1 MRAIRILR
9 PDTSNAS
16 QKSHA
21 TESHFFNIA
30 PKNVARSESIVQ
42 RQPAPIAEAKKPK
55 PPKLNYKRAKA
66 QNLSFSKPDSLGW
79 ETKLETVA
87 NGAHKAWFDLWKAGK
102 YDEFANAVAQF
113 QADHG
118 AKKGEIDGVLGL
130 GTWATIAGYGE
141 AMAGIQSVKWENSKT
156 TCTIASEERIKRGHK
171 LSKEPN
177 LLYPKASRQKPS
189 TSSCSPLR
197 VRWPISTK
205 CIAARVPQVQWCTR
219 AWPLLFLKR
228 ISGPAACVPEQQ
240 CKCGGTAMPMTSCVR
255 GWWNTKSK
263 ALPKGGVLAHQMPTS
278 TGRRLYLSAMT
289 IPITQP
295 KCLFAILTSP
305 NGRPRTVMLFGWR
318 LILIDLHH
326 N

>member
-1 MRAIRILR
+1 M
-9 PDTSNAS
+9 
-16 QKSHA
+16 
-21 TESHFFNIA
+21 
-30 PKNVARSESIVQ
+30 Q

-171 LSKEPN
+171 LSKG
-177 LLYPKASRQKPS
+177 
-189 TSSCSPLR
+189 
-197 VRWPISTK
+197 TK
-205 CIAARVPQVQWCTR
+205 FT
-219 AWPLLFLKR
+219 
-228 ISGPAACVPEQQ
+228 
-240 CKCGGTAMPMTSCVR
+240 
-255 GWWNTKSK
+255 
-263 ALPKGGVLAHQMPTS
+263 LPKGKSAKTFNIILQSIEGKMADIDEMYRGTGAAGAMVYAGMATFVPEADIWTGGLRPGAAMQVWGYRDAYDLLRKGMVEYKVKGVTKRRRISPSDANFYGTSFVFVRYDHPNNPTKMLV
-278 TGRRLYLSAMT
+278 RHFD
-289 IPITQP
+289 QP
-295 KCLFAILTSP
+295 EWKTKDSYAVWVAANI
-305 NGRPRTVMLFGWR
+305 N
-318 LILIDLHH
+318 
-326 N
+326 